1 MSNLTIRPLADR
13 VIVEPAAAETT
24 TASGIII
31 PDTAQEKPQSGVVI
45 AVGPGRVTDDGKSLP
60 VNVKEGDVVIFAKY
74 GGTELKVDGTGYL
87 IVREADILAVK
98 N

>member
-1 MSNLTIRPLADR
+1 MDKGLMIKELA
-13 VIVEPAAAETT
+13 
-24 TASGIII
+24 
-31 PDTAQEKPQSGVVI
+31 EKIGV
-45 AVGPGRVTDDGKSLP
+45 T
-60 VNVKEGDVVIFAKY
+60 EDVVIFAKY